1 MGPLTQVKP
10 WQMKGVEGV
19 SRFLAKVWRVAMTQT
34 DDAGWKFSDKITDD
48 EPTDKSLLKV
58 THETIKKVSEDIE
71 KMSFNTAISQMMICT
86 NAFTKADKIPAVLLR
101 DFLKCL
107 NPFAPH
113 ITEEIHQHLAE
124 ACPSAKCSKGLAL
137 PDGRP
142 QGRILSDRGWPS
154 YKEEFLIESE
164 VTVVIQVNGKLR
176 SKLTVAKDISKEDME
191 ALAVADE
198 NVKQFT
204 DGNTIR
210 KVIVIPGKL
219 VNIVAN

>member
-1 MGPLTQVKP
+1 
-10 WQMKGVEGV
+10 MKGVEGV
-19 SRFLAKVWRVAMTQT
+19 SRFLSRVWRVAMEEQQ
-34 DDAGWKFSDKITDD
+34 DGSYAVSPKIQDVACEDK
-48 EPTDKSLLKV
+48 ELKRIV
-58 THETIKKVSEDIE
+58 HETIKKVGEDIE
-71 KMSFNTAISQMMICT
+71 KLSFNTAISQMMICT

-113 ITEEIHQHLAE
+113 ITEEIHQHLSE
-124 ACPSAKCSKGLAL
+124 VCPSAKCST
-137 PDGRP
+137 
-142 QGRILSDRGWPS
+142 GRILSDRGWPS
-154 YKEEFLIESE
+154 YKEEFLVESE

-191 ALAVADE
+191 ALALADE

-210 KVIVIPGKL
+210 KVIVVPGKL